1 MAAYTTIDDP
11 TAYFQ
16 TKTYTGTGS
25 SNAFTLDGNSNLQ
38 PDWVWIKHR
47 AEAHNHY
54 LYDSVRGV
62 QLKVSS
68 NTNAGEINMGS
79 GSDAGLTAF
88 GSNGF
93 TIGGDTDENASSES
107 YVAWNWKESA
117 TAGFDIC
124 SWTGNG
130 SAQNISHN
138 LSKVPTMII
147 VKNRTDS
154 GADWY
159 CYNVHI
165 GNTHSILLNT
175 SGAKVGAYSDNWNDT
190 TPTSSVF
197 TVGSSNSTGG
207 SSSDNMIAYVFTDI
221 QGYSKFGSYIGNGST
236 NGTYVH
242 LGFKPSFFM
251 AKRIDASDMPW
262 VMIDNKR
269 NSFNPLSNTLLANS
283 NEAANTGTDRAD
295 FLSQGVKIR
304 TNSTAWNA
312 SGASFIF
319 MAFAENPFVTSSGV
333 PACAR

>member
-1 MAAYTTIDDP
+1 MAYTAIDDS
-11 TAYFQ
+11 TLYFSS
-16 TKTYTGTGS
+16 TIWTGNGSDNRNIVIDGTGM
-25 SNAFTLDGNSNLQ
+25 Q
-38 PDWVWIKHR
+38 PDFLWIKSRNDTDNHR
-47 AEAHNHY
+47 
-54 LYDSVRGV
+54 LVDSVRGATKHLESDGNGAE
-62 QLKVSS
+62 QTSS
-68 NTNAGEINMGS
+68 NVKAFTSTGVTLSNNGSVNAN
-79 GSDAGLTAF
+79 
-88 GSNGF
+88 
-93 TIGGDTDENASSES
+93 SEL
-107 YVAWNWKESA
+107 YVGWSWKESA

-147 VKNRTDS
+147 VKNRTDA

-159 CYNVHI
+159 IYNVHN
-165 GNTHSILLNT
+165 GNTHSMILNT
-175 SGAKVGAYSDNWNDT
+175 TTAKVGAYSDNWNNT

-242 LGFKPSFFM
+242 LGFKPGFFM